1 MIALWIS
8 LGVVGLLLIVFIVVI
23 FFIHNIIFYSPKK
36 GQNNDFQLTES
47 TQFLGLTDIINK
59 LITDI
64 CSEPCEH
71 VYTTSYDH
79 KILHSRLYRNPNSKK
94 VIIMFHGYRGT
105 ARRDFSGFGMYMI
118 KKGYNVLL
126 VDERGHGESKG
137 HSITF
142 GYKEK
147 RDVLSWVSFAKKEL
161 GNDIELTLAGI
172 SMGAASILFAS
183 QYIDEPVKLICD
195 CPFNTSSE
203 VLVSFMKKLK
213 LKVWLIWPL
222 TKLSSLLI
230 SHASLTKDNA
240 SKALKNSKAKVL
252 IIHGD
257 DDHVINHKFS
267 YQIYLDNKEKVRY
280 ELFPKTDHGVSFMTD
295 TERYKKVVDEFL
307 E

>member
-1 MIALWIS
+1 MIALYIS
-8 LGVVGLLLIVFIVVI
+8 LGVLGLIIIALLAVLIFIHHIVFYTPI
-23 FFIHNIIFYSPKK
+23 K

-64 CSEPCEH
+64 CNEPCEH

-79 KILHSRLYRNPNSKK
+79 KKLHSRLYRNPNSKK

-118 KKGYNVLL
+118 KKGYNVFL

-147 RDVLSWVSFAKKEL
+147 RDVLSWISFAKKEL

-183 QYIDEPVKLICD
+183 QYIDEPIKLICD
-195 CPFNTSSE
+195 CPYNKASE
-203 VLVSFMKKLK
+203 VLITFMRNLK

-240 SKALKNSKAKVL
+240 SKALKNSKAKAL

-295 TERYKKVVDEFL
+295 TERYKKVVDDFL